1 MLRVL
6 ARLRTIALIAA
17 ASALAY
23 AAPTETTLHPKI
35 VDQPPF
41 QVEGIAASTN
51 NAKEAG
57 PDAIIGKQWQRFLS
71 GDLLDKIPN
80 RVDQSII
87 AVYTDYTSDANG
99 EYTVILG
106 AKVKPGPNPTI
117 PDGMVVKTVPAGR
130 YAIFTSERGP
140 AAKVVPE
147 MWRQI
152 WSYFQ
157 SPQNGPRA
165 YQSDFE
171 IYDRRAS
178 DPNNAQMD
186 IYVGLK

>member
-117 PDGMVVKTVPAGR
+117 PDGMVVPPPKLCRRCGGKSGATSSHRKMARVPINPTLR
-130 YAIFTSERGP
+130 YTIGAPPIPTTRKWTSMLG
-140 AAKVVPE
+140 
-147 MWRQI
+147 
-152 WSYFQ
+152 
-157 SPQNGPRA
+157 
-165 YQSDFE
+165 
-171 IYDRRAS
+171 
-178 DPNNAQMD
+178 
-186 IYVGLK
+186 